1 MIYFLYV
8 PVESGK
14 PEMAALEARH
24 LEDAVREAEA
34 LPYAG
39 RVGYLFDGDIFMQE
53 VRTANLMQQAPHPAA
68 QIPYSLAPL
77 RPVEPVPKPG

>member
-14 PEMAALEARH
+14 PEMAALEAGH

-53 VRTANLMQQAPHPAA
+53 VRTADLMQQTPLPAA
-68 QIPYSLAPL
+68 RFQYGEVPAQPVQTVP
-77 RPVEPVPKPG
+77 RPG

>member
-14 PEMAALEARH
+14 PEMAALQSTSVD
-24 LEDAVREAEA
+24 DAVREAEA

-39 RVGYLFDGDIFMQE
+39 RVGYLFDGDLFVQE
-53 VRTANLMQQAPHPAA
+53 VRTADLMKDAPLPGSQVRRRRVSA
-68 QIPYSLAPL
+68 PPVSLAP
-77 RPVEPVPKPG
+77 RPG